1 MQIDEIR
8 KLTDEELQKS
18 LEDSQRS
25 LMNLKFRKATMQL
38 TNVVEIKSVRK
49 DIRNILNDL
58 ITDAGYSTRVAA
70 NFNQAF
76 NYIKNVRKK

>member
-38 TNVVEIKSVRK
+38 TNVGEIKSVRK
-49 DIRNILNDL
+49 DIAKIQTIIRQRQIL
-58 ITDAGYSTRVAA
+58 GS
-70 NFNQAF
+70 
-76 NYIKNVRKK
+76 K